1 MKIKLFVAIP
11 SEFPK
16 ELCPE
21 GIELIYTGV
30 GKVNAAISAA
40 RHLMDLD
47 PASAIVINYGSAG
60 STIHPVHSLLRCRQ
74 FQQADMDARPLAE
87 KGHTPFDEL
96 LYPHIERDIL
106 VFDPQGILCTT
117 QDTFQQ
123 SPVYEVNDME
133 AYGIAK
139 VCRIR
144 GIDFAAYK
152 FISDSG
158 DPHDWV
164 DNHHLGIGQFSE
176 ILRGYA
182 HRSLN
187 LPSVN
192 E

>member
-1 MKIKLFVAIP
+1 MQIKLFVAIP
-11 SEFPK
+11 SEFPS
-16 ELCPE
+16 ELCPA
-21 GIELIYTGV
+21 GVELIYTGV

-40 RHLMDLD
+40 RHLMHLD
-47 PASAIVINYGSAG
+47 PAAAMVLNYGSAG
-60 STIHPVHSLLRCRQ
+60 SAVHPVHSLLRCRR

-96 LYPHIERDIL
+96 LYPHVEKDIL
-106 VFDPQGILCTT
+106 VFDEKGTLCTT

-123 SPVYEVNDME
+123 QPTYEVNDME

-139 VCRIR
+139 VCRIM
-144 GIDFAAYK
+144 GLDFTAYK

-164 DNHHLGIGQFSE
+164 DNHHLGIGEFSA
-176 ILRGYA
+176 ILSGYA
-182 HRSLN
+182 ERMLN
-187 LPSVN
+187 PTSVK